1 MRVHAQT
8 QKGSVEE
15 LNYPSTVSHYFHLTH
30 TYTHISQV
38 KLADGRLVKGG
49 QHGPDVAEPTVQKA
63 KGFDLPHHRGTT
75 AMDGSCSPS
84 FKERVLSGANVRL
97 NKRGS

>member
-15 LNYPSTVSHYFHLTH
+15 LNYPSTVSHYFRLTH
-30 TYTHISQV
+30 TYTHISEV

-49 QHGPDVAEPTVQKA
+49 QRGPDVAEPTVQKA
-63 KGFDLPHHRGTT
+63 KGFDVPHHRGTT
-75 AMDGSCSPS
+75 ATGW
-84 FKERVLSGANVRL
+84 
-97 NKRGS
+97 KRQ